1 MVSFHHRGIFIEA
14 TVETVPCAF
23 MLENQPRM
31 RIDRIPDVRVNF
43 WGYIIQNGNLDG
55 LAFAKSCTQY
65 FLQCYWKRSNKQG
78 TKIELGK
85 TLKDGEKS
93 DVEKTLNFVARQKD
107 NQHYLHIYVQEN
119 GRTTNEVYLDGQE
132 TIMLDIALGKAVNLL
147 TPTPHFVSPYPF
159 GYY

>member
-1 MVSFHHRGIFIEA
+1 MVSFHHRGISIEA

-31 RIDRIPDVRVNF
+31 RIDRIPEVRVNF
-43 WGYIIQNGNLDG
+43 WGYIIQNGNLGG
-55 LAFAKSCTQY
+55 LAFVKSCTQY
-65 FLQCYWKRSNKQG
+65 FLQCYWKRGSKQG
-78 TKIELGK
+78 ARIELGK
-85 TLKDGEKS
+85 ALANDDNTDGDKI
-93 DVEKTLNFVARQKD
+93 LNLVARQKD

-147 TPTPHFVSPYPF
+147 TPTPHFVSTNPF